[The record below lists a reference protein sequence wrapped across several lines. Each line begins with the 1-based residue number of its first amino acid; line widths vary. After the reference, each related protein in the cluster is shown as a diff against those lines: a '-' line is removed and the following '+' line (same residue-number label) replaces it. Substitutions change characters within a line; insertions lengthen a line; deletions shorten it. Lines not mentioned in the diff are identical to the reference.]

1 MKMRRPTTDKE
12 MAVYGNGVFIVV
24 QCRGN
29 VFMFLRVILNLTSIL
44 RIFFTINKLV
54 RPNQPPYTVCLP
66 KVPVFHGTHRHRRV
80 YMLRLI

>member
-1 MKMRRPTTDKE
+1 
-12 MAVYGNGVFIVV
+12 
-24 QCRGN
+24 
-29 VFMFLRVILNLTSIL
+29 MFLRVILNLTSIL

-66 KVPVFHGTHRHRRV
+66 KVLVFHGVNIPCRV